1 MFWLWYPRSNWL
13 AFANT
18 KFKLFGR
25 RASFNIEFSTN
36 TPSLA
41 EDGMPG
47 PDPAISF
54 REIRSTAQRHH
65 EGWTW
70 NIGMKIPQRIYSFQL
85 MLIGP
90 LDLVLLRTHPEKLDN
105 NKYVP
110 RSLGVPFD
118 TVFHSWNFHHFHAAR
133 LLKVVQA
140 VIRILRYGHGITLK
154 KRIKC
159 FSQRNIVIEYK
170 YTILQTKKLSQD
182 QRVKKGLKNI
192 FIIFFQCE
200 NNSQSLVP

>member
-1 MFWLWYPRSNWL
+1 MKVEHEILGWKSHKESIPSNWCLL
-13 AFANT
+13 A
-18 KFKLFGR
+18 LWILC
-25 RASFNIEFSTN
+25 SW
-36 TPSLA
+36 
-41 EDGMPG
+41 D
-47 PDPAISF
+47 
-54 REIRSTAQRHH
+54 
-65 EGWTW
+65 
-70 NIGMKIPQRIYSFQL
+70 
-85 MLIGP
+85 
-90 LDLVLLRTHPEKLDN
+90 LRTHPEKLDN

-118 TVFHSWNFHHFHAAR
+118 TVFFINMVHSWNFHHFHAAR

>member
-159 FSQRNIVIEYK
+159 FFPKKHWKYK
-170 YTILQTKKLSQD
+170 ILQTKKLSQE
-182 QRVKKGLKNI
+182 QRVKKGLKKI
-192 FIIFFQCE
+192 FIFFFQCE